1 MFLFDETD
9 FHNGCVSVLD
19 VKLSACFTEEA
30 TEGNKE
36 LV

>member
-1 MFLFDETD
+1 MFLFDVTGFRD
-9 FHNGCVSVLD
+9 GSVSVLG